1 MFIYYGTLD
10 KGYNTMDLSK
20 EEQILYRHFDD
31 LIKLADR
38 RGTPVFSGFAGL
50 NEMGLMYKL
59 LEDKGITGELVKN
72 YVITFG
78 GYPYAERQIV
88 CFLPNTLYKVGYEDF
103 PVDCVRIRPV
113 NHKFCDAL
121 THRDFL
127 GTVMNIGIERDQIG
141 DIIIKREGENQLLSG
156 YIFCRNDKTP
166 LLIDITRI
174 RHTAVHAEITDGTL
188 LEYGQKYKDITGSVS
203 SMRLDAVVSVAVK
216 TSRSKC
222 LALVKEGS
230 IFLNGRCCTEGSKN
244 ISGGDVI
251 SIRGYGKYKIELS
264 QSVTKK
270 GRYHITVKQYI

>member
-1 MFIYYGTLD
+1 
-10 KGYNTMDLSK
+10 MDLSK

-59 LEDKGITGELVKN
+59 LEDKGINGEMVKN
-72 YVITFG
+72 YVVTFG
-78 GYPYAERQIV
+78 GYPHAERQMA
-88 CFLPNTLYKVGYEDF
+88 CFLPDTLYKIAGQEDF
-103 PVDCVRIRPV
+103 PIECVKISPV
-113 NHKFCDAL
+113 NHKFCDGL

-141 DIIIKREGENQLLSG
+141 DIIIKREGEEQLLSG
-156 YIFCRNDKTP
+156 YIFCCNDKAP
-166 LLIDITRI
+166 LLADITRI
-174 RHTAVHAEITDGTL
+174 RHTSVKAEITDGTL
-188 LEYGQKYKDITGSVS
+188 LIHGQEYKDIPGSVS
-203 SMRLDAVVSVAVK
+203 SLRLDAVASVAVK

-222 LALVKEGS
+222 LALVKEGN
-230 IFLNGRCCTEGSKN
+230 IFLNGRCCTEVSKN
-244 ISGGDVI
+244 ISDGDVI